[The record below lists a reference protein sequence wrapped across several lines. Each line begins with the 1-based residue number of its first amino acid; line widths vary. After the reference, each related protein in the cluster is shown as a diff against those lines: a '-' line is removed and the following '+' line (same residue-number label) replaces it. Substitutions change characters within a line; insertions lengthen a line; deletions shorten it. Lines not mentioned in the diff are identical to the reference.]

1 MEDEVDWLTGQCIE
15 WRSET
20 CEVAVAKR
28 VRSRST
34 DRRLPIRRPRV
45 RGTEGERKVGGC
57 ELFRRDEQRQRHVRD
72 CITSGLTMRWIGPRR
87 CRNEEAACG
96 IEKSGERAIGE
107 SQRAEGGCPAQQVA
121 ARSARFC
128 ALMLD
133 GVEYQEEPLINGFCG
148 DFYRAQNDLGSSP
161 ERQRES
167 ASLRSPAVRLGW
179 PRIRFQ
185 TITSEYHRG
194 ERAGGAAG
202 GKHRG
207 EVGLVR
213 RCQPAQAAQRV
224 RPLLRRRSNAM
235 GSQPSSDMIC
245 ATTKKPD
252 RRCCESVASG
262 WRSIPV
268 QHGVWRGTCSCTQ

>member
-1 MEDEVDWLTGQCIE
+1 MKSIGSPANASSGGARRARL
-15 WRSET
+15 
-20 CEVAVAKR
+20 
-28 VRSRST
+28 RSR
-34 DRRLPIRRPRV
+34 
-45 RGTEGERKVGGC
+45 RGCAPDQRTEGCRFVVHACAAQKANGRWAAANF
-57 ELFRRDEQRQRHVRD
+57 FRRDEQRQRHVRD

-148 DFYRAQNDLGSSP
+148 VFYRAQNDLGSSP

-268 QHGVWRGTCSCTQ
+268 QHGVWRRTCSCTQ